1 MATPEGKLKTKITT
15 YLKQS
20 GIYHFRKNQV
30 AGDKKGIPDIIAI
43 DSKGTFIG
51 IEVKAGDNTQS
62 EAQKA
67 QQRGIEKTNGVYL
80 LAYSLQDVK
89 NYFERGD

>member
-1 MATPEGKLKTKITT
+1 MATPEGKLKTKITA

-20 GIYHFRKNQV
+20 GIYYFRKNQV

-43 DSKGTFIG
+43 DSKGIFVG
-51 IEVKAGDNTQS
+51 IEVKVGSNIQS

-67 QQRGIEKTNGVYL
+67 QQRGIEKTKGIYL

-89 NYFERGD
+89 DYFEGSD